1 MNEKNLISIFKKKS
15 KIIFLITLIA
25 FILSFI
31 YYFLIQPKT
40 YIATGFIFAN
50 MRDYESKVMTSE
62 DVLNPSIYLPRFY
75 MNSYMQIL
83 IDSENIKDSVI
94 NDIKKEH
101 PYIKINSDKLKKMI
115 KVENPTGTSILKLSV
130 SYSNPNIALKICESY
145 LTYFE
150 KYVIDIFTKQPE
162 NALNNLNITIQEA
175 KTEMDKAENELLNFL
190 KENDLQL
197 IQSDRDLLINK
208 YEEIKKMILDYQ
220 FNVEKTSVSSKEIEN
235 LKILLQDLNKQ
246 INELNEKISE
256 IEYKKYLLEKNLEI
270 KKMNYDMFIK
280 NYSNYKISE
289 ESYIPVYT
297 TEAPKLP
304 EKPKIDDKLTKTIS
318 ITLFS
323 FVISAFIFIL
333 LEFYKK

>member
-50 MRDYESKVMTSE
+50 TRDYESKVMTSE
-62 DVLNPSIYLPRFY
+62 DLLNPAIYLPRFF

-94 NDIKKEH
+94 NDIKKEY
-101 PYIKINSDKLKKMI
+101 PDIKIDNNKLKKMI

-162 NALNNLNITIQEA
+162 NALNNLNITI
-175 KTEMDKAENELLNFL
+175 
-190 KENDLQL
+190 
-197 IQSDRDLLINK
+197 
-208 YEEIKKMILDYQ
+208 
-220 FNVEKTSVSSKEIEN
+220 
-235 LKILLQDLNKQ
+235 
-246 INELNEKISE
+246 
-256 IEYKKYLLEKNLEI
+256 
-270 KKMNYDMFIK
+270 
-280 NYSNYKISE
+280 
-289 ESYIPVYT
+289 
-297 TEAPKLP
+297 
-304 EKPKIDDKLTKTIS
+304 
-318 ITLFS
+318 
-323 FVISAFIFIL
+323 
-333 LEFYKK
+333 